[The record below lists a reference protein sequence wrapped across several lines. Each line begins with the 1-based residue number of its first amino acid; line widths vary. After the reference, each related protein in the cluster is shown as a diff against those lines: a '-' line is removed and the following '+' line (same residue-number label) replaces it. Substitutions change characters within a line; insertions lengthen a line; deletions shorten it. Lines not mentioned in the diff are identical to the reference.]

1 MGGFYLEVF
10 CSGNMT
16 SQEVEDYIK
25 CFSKKL
31 GLTKDV
37 MKENQFR
44 QERVYKVELTFNLA
58 SLSTLCVYKVKF
70 TFNLV
75 SLVIYRNFTRFSGF
89 QL

>member
-1 MGGFYLEVF
+1 MTVPKTPLSQHHEIASMGGFYLEVF

-58 SLSTLCVYKVKF
+58 SL
-70 TFNLV
+70 
-75 SLVIYRNFTRFSGF
+75 
-89 QL
+89 